1 MKAKILG
8 TISILAILSMASL
21 IPPVYGE
28 KADRSALGTK
38 ILPTIAALP
47 DARLAEEAYPPSV
60 HSEYL
65 IALPLL
71 PPDSAA
77 IPPGLSPEQAAEY
90 AHNLTDRQAR
100 PLLAQLERLR
110 AGGDIAGFEVRPDLH
125 AIVVTGTTG
134 RALEELARRPEVAA
148 VMPYAADKPP
158 ACAIATAQALSEQ
171 VLGLSR
177 MADTLAA
184 SQTAALSPQTTD
196 PSINLYVPPGGT
208 STTWT
213 YIWGQTTASI
223 PVYLRIL
230 RGGRVIA
237 TQSTTS
243 SSYGYYSFYPSW
255 LGCYDLGYNWS
266 LRPGDVVEV
275 TAHDST
281 VSTVVADLRA
291 WVDPETNIVAGR
303 TEPGRSV
310 EVNVCY
316 PQSDPC
322 LYWPCQSQ
330 ITPTDGNGNF
340 SADFSGL
347 TDFDRRARAI
357 IYAHDANGNS
367 TYYYFYAYRLLAYF
381 EDNDFWGYLKPEVDF
396 TATLS
401 RTGSIVATRSGRAS
415 AAGYYYGWFTQTI
428 QPGDAVQVDGGG
440 VSIHYIA
447 TGLDVTLDSAQDA
460 AVGTTSAGRLVR
472 VDFYK
477 STGDWIVSTSCS
489 WSRECR
495 SAVADGSGAFFITTT
510 LDLVRGDGAYLYLYD
525 AEGNC
530 QYGRRPV
537 PAIVADLTWNEVLGY
552 WGDPT
557 VGSITVTLKD
567 SGGTV
572 KETVPGVWVS
582 SWAGRFNTWLW
593 WSTII
598 PSDII
603 EATDGE
609 VTETMTVQSLSAR
622 LDGGSGHLAGGA
634 YDGHLLAEL
643 SDFRRDQ
650 TYWYGYCSETEV
662 TGGAYDLTFG
672 EAQVGGQDEAQ
683 VWNTGPDGHYTS
695 RYAYAFAVNLVKEDD
710 HVWGYA
716 ETPSTPVTV
725 TLERGGNPIAV
736 YTATSGSEG
745 YYEGRLGSD
754 IAQGDTVQVQTG
766 DGDSVALLIPE
777 LTANAD
783 AVGNRVYGRSPAS
796 EPVRPEVRQ
805 YSRWG
810 LEDSYSQ
817 ITTADDA
824 GDYSASFGG
833 LYWWDCSPI
842 DLGHRCAQ
850 VAACYYDPAG
860 HGIWVEGPYPP
871 PVGPDIYES
880 DNISTT
886 ASPYTGIQ
894 SHTFHTITDTDWVT
908 FTVPQA
914 DVDDGVPYRIETL
927 NLGSGMDTY
936 LYLYDTDGVTELA
949 HDDDSGS
956 GLASLIVWTPPA
968 SGTYYVEVRPF
979 GSSAAYCDAVYDLMI
994 LPMRGRIFLP
1004 LVLRGH

>member
-8 TISILAILSMASL
+8 MIGFLVILSMASL
-21 IPPVYGE
+21 TPPVYGE
-28 KADRSALGTK
+28 KVGRLALGTK
-38 ILPTIAALP
+38 IPPAIVPLP
-47 DARLAEEAYPPSV
+47 DVRQVAEAAPPSV
-60 HSEYL
+60 RSEYL
-65 IALPLL
+65 IALALL
-71 PPDSAA
+71 PPDSEAT
-77 IPPGLSPEQAAEY
+77 PPGLSPEQAIEY
-90 AHNLTDRQAR
+90 AHDLTHRQAR
-100 PLLAQLERLR
+100 PLLAELERLR
-110 AGGDIAGFEVRPDLH
+110 AGGDVAGFEVRPDLH
-125 AIVVTGTTG
+125 GVVVTGATV
-134 RALEELARRPEVAA
+134 RALEEVSRRPEVAA
-148 VMPYAADKPP
+148 VMPYVADKPP
-158 ACAIATAQALSEQ
+158 ACAVAAAQALSEQ

-177 MADTLAA
+177 MADIPSA
-184 SQTAALSPQTTD
+184 SQAVALAPQTTD
-196 PSINLYVPPGGT
+196 PSINLYVPPGST

-213 YIWGQTTASI
+213 YIWGQTTAST
-223 PVYLRIL
+223 PVFLRIL
-230 RGGRVIA
+230 RGGRVVA

-243 SSYGYYSFYPSW
+243 SSYGYYYFYPSW

-310 EVNVCY
+310 EVTVCY

-330 ITPTDGNGNF
+330 ITPTDGHGNF
-340 SADFSGL
+340 SADFSSL
-347 TDFDRRARAI
+347 TDFDRRAWSS
-357 IYAHDANGNS
+357 IYARDANGNS
-367 TYYYFYAYRLLAYF
+367 TYYYFYAYCLLAYF

-401 RTGSIVATRSGRAS
+401 RTGSIVATRSGKTG
-415 AAGYYYGWFTQTI
+415 AAGYYSGWFTQTI
-428 QPGDAVQVDGGG
+428 QSGDVVQVNGGG
-440 VSIHYIA
+440 VSISYIA
-447 TGLDVTLDSAQDA
+447 AGLDATLDSAQDA
-460 AVGTTSAGRLVR
+460 AVGTTSAGRLIR
-472 VDFYK
+472 VDFRK
-477 STGDWIVSTSCS
+477 NAWDWRVRTSCS
-489 WSRECR
+489 WRGECR
-495 SAVADGSGAFFITTT
+495 SAVTDGSGAFFITTT
-510 LDLVRGDGAYLYLYD
+510 LDLVRGDWAYLYLYD
-525 AEGNC
+525 AEGNY

-537 PAIVADLTWNEVLGY
+537 PAIVADLTGNEVLGY

-572 KETVPGVWVS
+572 KATVPGVWVS
-582 SWAGRFNTWLW
+582 SWSGGFSRWLG
-593 WSTII
+593 SAIT

-609 VTETMTVQSLSAR
+609 VTETMTVQNLTAR
-622 LDGGSGHLAGGA
+622 LDGGSGHLAGSA

-650 TYWYGYCSETEV
+650 TYWYGYCNETEV
-662 TGGAYDLTFG
+662 TGGSYDLTFG
-672 EAQVGGQDEAQ
+672 EAQVGGQDGAR

-695 RYAYAFAVNLVKEDD
+695 RHAYALAVNLVKDD
-710 HVWGYA
+710 DRVWGYA

-725 TLERGGNPIAV
+725 TLQRGGNPIAV
-736 YTATSGSEG
+736 YTTTSGNDG
-745 YYEGRLGSD
+745 YYEGWLGSD
-754 IAQGDTVQVQTG
+754 IAQGDIVQVQTG
-766 DGDSVALLIPE
+766 DGDSVALPIPE

-783 AVGNRVYGRSPAS
+783 AVENRVYGRSPAG

-817 ITTADDA
+817 IATADDA
-824 GDYSASFGG
+824 GVYSASFSG
-833 LYWWDCSPI
+833 LYWWDCSPV

-850 VAACYYDPAG
+850 AAACYYDPAG

-886 ASPYTGIQ
+886 ASAYTGIQ

-914 DVDDGVPYRIETL
+914 DVDGVSYRIETL

-949 HDDDSGS
+949 RDDDSGS
-956 GLASLIVWTPPA
+956 GQASLIVWTPPA
-968 SGTYYVEVRPF
+968 SGTYYVKVRPF
-979 GSSAAYCDAVYDLMI
+979 SGSSTAYCDAVYDLMI
-994 LPMRGRIFLP
+994 LPMRGQIFLP
-1004 LVLRGH
+1004 LVLRGY